1 MQGML
6 QLLQVLPKRPHL
18 ELHQARPILLQVPKL
33 ESDYGEDAA
42 RFLSQA
48 TGSGKRL
55 TARIERKE
63 RQQPQQGRGGRD
75 PLASQSLL
83 HVILFKE
90 GSDAVG
96 ESVNADILRAGLA
109 RLKVPRNA
117 KVSVPLSVCACL
129 YVSVVWSAVWSGC
142 CKPDDTTHVEV
153 RLLCSLVL
161 APSALET
168 SLRCMRMATRNA

>member
-1 MQGML
+1 ML
-6 QLLQVLPKRPHL
+6 QLLQVLPKRQYL

-55 TARIERKE
+55 TARVERKE

-75 PLASQSLL
+75 PLASQPLL

-109 RLKVPRNA
+109 RVKVPRNA
-117 KVSVPLSVCACL
+117 KVSVPLLVCVCLCMSVAWL
-129 YVSVVWSAVWSGC
+129 SVWSGC
-142 CKPDDTTHVEV
+142 CKPDDTISVEA
-153 RLLCSLVL
+153 RLLGSLVL
-161 APSALET
+161 ATSAQGT
-168 SLRCMRMATRNA
+168 SLKCMCMVTCSA